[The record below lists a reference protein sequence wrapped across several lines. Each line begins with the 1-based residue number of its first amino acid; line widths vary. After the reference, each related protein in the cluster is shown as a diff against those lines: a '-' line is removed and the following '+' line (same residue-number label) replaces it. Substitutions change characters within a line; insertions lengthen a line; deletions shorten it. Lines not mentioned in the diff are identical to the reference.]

1 MAHLLLHHSK
11 KLAQC
16 KINRAILFQCFNRK
30 PKIVT
35 CDYNFAR
42 LLMTIDSNTNNIN
55 QRYKLGC
62 LNVLSPKLNNL
73 GFRLKTEWGIYIITF
88 NNNVELVNKKFIKQ

>member
-1 MAHLLLHHSK
+1 MAHMLLHNSK
-11 KLAQC
+11 KLTQC
-16 KINRAILFQCFNRK
+16 KIKRAIFFQCFNRK

-42 LLMTIDSNTNNIN
+42 LLMTIDSNIN

-88 NNNVELVNKKFIKQ
+88 SNNVEFINKKFIKQ